1 MKNLLPEWMSIGED
15 TATITWHV
23 DDVQMYIPR
32 LTRDQARE
40 VLHETIRK
48 HNAEHGVSWDIF
60 EVYANMMF
68 PVGDVE

>member
-1 MKNLLPEWMSIGED
+1 MSED

-23 DDVQMYIPR
+23 DDVQMYISR